1 VYLFV
6 AEVGEADA
14 PHKPVIHQLLHCL
27 PDWTGRWSKAGLYAT
42 QKQNKARFVTQKQNK
57 ARFVTQKQNKAR
69 FVTCRWGGTALQ
81 QLSVDAL
88 PLACATLLF
97 CINIRLG
104 VILSDMPSNSKA
116 SLNRGKPLL
125 P

>member
-57 ARFVTQKQNKAR
+57 ARFVT
-69 FVTCRWGGTALQ
+69 CRWGGTALQ
-81 QLSVDAL
+81 QLSVEAL